1 MWEEPLSRSAGTPRA
16 ERVSAMQRG
25 RRLVGAEPPSQSSS
39 AGGAGRPRNI
49 LDSSLTAPRGEVNRD
64 TYLVLFSELV
74 GYCRNRVESVT
85 ALETKLSELGYRI
98 GVRSLDLIAARE
110 KQTKREVRLL
120 NALNMV
126 VVNVWKFLFNKQ
138 ADSLKKVRDSED
150 EFYIEEAAPMVN
162 RYVSVPRDYG
172 DLNCAAFSAGIIN
185 GVLDSAGFPA
195 SVTAKVHARS
205 APSEPNSGG
214 YTQPL
219 TIYYIKFDQAVIAR
233 EKRLAG

>member
-1 MWEEPLSRSAGTPRA
+1 MQRSRRPSTDTAPPSAGTGP
-16 ERVSAMQRG
+16 
-25 RRLVGAEPPSQSSS
+25 
-39 AGGAGRPRNI
+39 GRPARSI
-49 LDSSLTAPRGEVNRD
+49 LDASLVVPRGEVNRD
-64 TYLVLFSELV
+64 AYLVLFSELV

-85 ALETKLSELGYRI
+85 ALETKLGELGYRI
-98 GVRSLDLIAARE
+98 GARSLDLIAARE
-110 KQTKREVRLL
+110 RSAKRETRLL
-120 NALNMV
+120 HALNMV

-150 EFYIEEAAPMVN
+150 EFYIEEAAPLVN
-162 RYVSVPRDYG
+162 KYVSVPRDYG

-205 APSEPNSGG
+205 TPSESSTGG

-219 TIYYIKFDQAVIAR
+219 TIYYIKLAPEVIER
-233 EKRLAG
+233 EKRL

>member
-1 MWEEPLSRSAGTPRA
+1 
-16 ERVSAMQRG
+16 MQRG
-25 RRLVGAEPPSQSSS
+25 RRPSTGD
-39 AGGAGRPRNI
+39 ATPVLPTPGGVRAPRNI
-49 LDSSLTAPRGEVNRD
+49 LDASLVVPRGEVNKD
-64 TYLVLFSELV
+64 AYLVLFSELV

-85 ALETKLSELGYRI
+85 ALETKLGEMGYRI
-98 GVRSLDLIAARE
+98 GVRSLDLMAARE
-110 KQTKREVRLL
+110 RTSKRETRLL
-120 NALNMV
+120 HALNMV

-162 RYVSVPRDYG
+162 KYISVPRDYG

-205 APSEPNSGG
+205 TPSEPNTGG

-219 TIYYIKFDQAVIAR
+219 TIYYIKLAPEVIER
-233 EKRLAG
+233 EKRL

>member
-1 MWEEPLSRSAGTPRA
+1 
-16 ERVSAMQRG
+16 MQRG
-25 RRLVGAEPPSQSSS
+25 RRLVSGEPSTPSTSTASGAV
-39 AGGAGRPRNI
+39 PRNI
-49 LDSSLTAPRGEVNRD
+49 LDASLTVPRGEVNRD
-64 TYLVLFSELV
+64 AYLVLFSELV
-74 GYCRNRVESVT
+74 GYCRNRVESVP
-85 ALETKLSELGYRI
+85 ALETKLAELGYRI

-138 ADSLKKVRDSED
+138 ADSLKKVHGSED
-150 EFYIEEAAPMVN
+150 EFYIEEASPVVN

-185 GVLDSAGFPA
+185 GVLDSAGFRA
-195 SVTAKVHARS
+195 NVTAKVHART
-205 APSEPNSGG
+205 APSELNAGG

-219 TIYYIKFDQAVIAR
+219 TIYYIKFDEAVIAR
-233 EKRLAG
+233 EKRLGG